1 MRIEDWVEL
10 CKAACRNIRR
20 EEARQT
26 VAKVIEFYIP
36 KQFRNSVKLV
46 GSKQRGKVIEFVLPA
61 KKSA

>member
-1 MRIEDWVEL
+1 MRIEDYLEL
-10 CKAACRNIRR
+10 CNAAYRNIRR

-36 KQFRNSVKLV
+36 KKFRDSVKLV
-46 GSKQRGKVIEFVLPA
+46 GPKQRGKVIEFVLPV